1 MSPRL
6 LLFFRDKKYLPV
18 YVMFFYE
25 QRVCLICRYV
35 LGVYNS
41 RTEVMKMYD
50 TEMITLQP
58 KVLGKLSEGLICR
71 FEGCDYSHLSLRETS
86 SGPALTVRLK
96 EVPTLSIS
104 TKICGGNSLKLGYF
118 YRLFF
123 AKVCPR
129 KFPRKSCEI
138 GRSFYKFV
146 LKIRQHLAFLST
158 TYQKP
163 WLRDS

>member
-1 MSPRL
+1 ML
-6 LLFFRDKKYLPV
+6 CL
-18 YVMFFYE
+18 FYE

-86 SGPALTVRLK
+86 SGPALTPGGGGGKYCHIWAIWVCAAVK
-96 EVPTLSIS
+96 GMVFKQFTL
-104 TKICGGNSLKLGYF
+104 G
-118 YRLFF
+118 
-123 AKVCPR
+123 
-129 KFPRKSCEI
+129 
-138 GRSFYKFV
+138 
-146 LKIRQHLAFLST
+146 
-158 TYQKP
+158 
-163 WLRDS
+163 

>member
-1 MSPRL
+1 ML
-6 LLFFRDKKYLPV
+6 CL
-18 YVMFFYE
+18 FYE

-71 FEGCDYSHLSLRETS
+71 FEGCDYSPLSLRETS
-86 SGPALTVRLK
+86 SGPALIVCLK
-96 EVPTLSIS
+96 EVSTLSIS
-104 TKICGGNSLKLGYF
+104 NKICGGNSLKIGYF

-129 KFPRKSCEI
+129 NSRENPVKSADLSTNLSWKSGNIWLFFPRPI
-138 GRSFYKFV
+138 RS
-146 LKIRQHLAFLST
+146 
-158 TYQKP
+158 P
-163 WLRDS
+163 G

>member
-1 MSPRL
+1 ML
-6 LLFFRDKKYLPV
+6 CLFC
-18 YVMFFYE
+18 E

-71 FEGCDYSHLSLRETS
+71 CEGCDYSPLSLRETS
-86 SGPALTVRLK
+86 SGPALIVCLK
-96 EVPTLSIS
+96 EVSTLSIS
-104 TKICGGNSLKLGYF
+104 NKICAGNFLKIGYF
-118 YRLFF
+118 YQLFF
-123 AKVCPR
+123 GKVCSW
-129 KFPRKSCEI
+129 KFPQKSCEI
-138 GRSFYKFV
+138 GRSFHKFV

-163 WLRDS
+163 WLRDSWMYRSFWLEP

>member
-1 MSPRL
+1 ML
-6 LLFFRDKKYLPV
+6 CL
-18 YVMFFYE
+18 FYE

-86 SGPALTVRLK
+86 SGPALTVRLE
-96 EVPTLSIS
+96 EVSTLSIS
-104 TKICGGNSLKLGYF
+104 NKICGGNSLKIGYF
-118 YRLFF
+118 YQLAKFAPENSRKNPVKLADLSTNLSWKSANIWLFF
-123 AKVCPR
+123 PR
-129 KFPRKSCEI
+129 PI
-138 GRSFYKFV
+138 RS
-146 LKIRQHLAFLST
+146 
-158 TYQKP
+158 P
-163 WLRDS
+163 G

>member
-1 MSPRL
+1 ML
-6 LLFFRDKKYLPV
+6 CL
-18 YVMFFYE
+18 FYE

-41 RTEVMKMYD
+41 RTEAMKMYD

-58 KVLGKLSEGLICR
+58 KVLGKLSEGSICR

-96 EVPTLSIS
+96 EVSTLSIS
-104 TKICGGNSLKLGYF
+104 NKICAGNSLRIGYF
-118 YRLFF
+118 YQLFF
-123 AKVCPR
+123 GKVCSW
-129 KFPRKSCEI
+129 KFPQKSCEI
-138 GRSFYKFV
+138 GRSFHKFV
-146 LKIRQHLAFLST
+146 LKVRQHLAFLST

-163 WLRDS
+163 WLRDSWMYRSF

>member
-1 MSPRL
+1 ML
-6 LLFFRDKKYLPV
+6 CL
-18 YVMFFYE
+18 FYE

-86 SGPALTVRLK
+86 SGPALTPGGGGVTAIYGLYGY
-96 EVPTLSIS
+96 VPL
-104 TKICGGNSLKLGYF
+104 
-118 YRLFF
+118 
-123 AKVCPR
+123 
-129 KFPRKSCEI
+129 
-138 GRSFYKFV
+138 
-146 LKIRQHLAFLST
+146 
-158 TYQKP
+158 
-163 WLRDS
+163 